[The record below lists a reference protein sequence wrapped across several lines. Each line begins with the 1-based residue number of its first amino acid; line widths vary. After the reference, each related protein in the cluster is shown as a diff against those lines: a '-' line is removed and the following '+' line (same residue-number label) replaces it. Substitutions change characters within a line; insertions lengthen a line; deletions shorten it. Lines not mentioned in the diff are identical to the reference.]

1 MPSIYIK
8 KIGSN
13 PARLAREQLMQ
24 RSSNNKNTLQKTL
37 FEKQKLNMKKLLSL
51 LIASILCVASY
62 NSNATEAK
70 KTDSEL
76 IKKPIRIH
84 IDFLIAA
91 PRFHCESGIGICK
104 AGASAGGSGRY
115 TGVNVGGYASY
126 ENGVLVL
133 EFLKSEM
140 DAAMLK
146 KLQSLTE
153 FTIESDYTLPAE
165 ISEAL
170 KSPRAITI
178 SARKYPIRNVLGNL
192 QITIGIKF

>member
-1 MPSIYIK
+1 MK
-8 KIGSN
+8 KI
-13 PARLAREQLMQ
+13 A
-24 RSSNNKNTLQKTL
+24 T
-37 FEKQKLNMKKLLSL
+37 L
-51 LIASILCVASY
+51 LIAILLFVVGY
-62 NSNATEAK
+62 NSNANDLKNVEF
-70 KTDSEL
+70 EL
-76 IKKPIRIH
+76 YKKPIRIH

-91 PRFHCESGIGICK
+91 PRFQCESGIGICK
-104 AGASAGGSGRY
+104 MGASAGGSGRY

-140 DAAMLK
+140 DDAMLK

-153 FTIESDYTLPAE
+153 FTFESDYTLPAE

-170 KSPRAITI
+170 NSPRTITI
-178 SARKYPIRNVLGNL
+178 AAKKYPIRNLLGNL

>member
-1 MPSIYIK
+1 MK
-8 KIGSN
+8 KI
-13 PARLAREQLMQ
+13 
-24 RSSNNKNTLQKTL
+24 
-37 FEKQKLNMKKLLSL
+37 LSL
-51 LIASILCVASY
+51 LIATILCVASF
-62 NSNATEAK
+62 NSNANEAK
-70 KTDSEL
+70 NTDLEL

-91 PRFHCESGIGICK
+91 PRFQCESGIGICK

-126 ENGVLVL
+126 ENGVLVI

-153 FTIESDYTLPAE
+153 FTFESDYTLPAE

-178 SARKYPIRNVLGNL
+178 PARKYPIRNLLGNL